1 LNKRPRQIKLVVLLF
16 LAIFAICSTQI
27 LSIINYPSQIDIVKG
42 ESGKLKFLFPFTVE
56 IYGADNKVVEF
67 NDEFSEKLNLSIGNS
82 YEFKT
87 INNGIAQIGIKMF
100 GLVPVKNIN
109 VNVIDE
115 IYLIPGGNAI
125 GVKLNTK
132 GVLVVGTSEIMSMDG
147 KKYNPSKEAGIKI
160 GDLILEIDGIKV
172 NDANHVV
179 DLLNKNEGKEINI
192 ILERNNVSF
201 STKVKPVKSIQD
213 NCYRL
218 GIWVR
223 DKTAGIGTLTFYEP
237 KSKKFGA
244 LGHAITDIDTGALM
258 KIENGE
264 IMKARVSSIEQ
275 GKKGNPGEI
284 RGIFYESENLLGK
297 IETNTKY
304 GIYGTMFNES
314 NTLNFHEALP
324 VAFQDEI
331 ELGKAYIL
339 ATTENNEVEKYEV
352 EIVKLE
358 KQNTPQSKSMVIKV
372 TDKNLLEKTGGI
384 VQGMS
389 GSPIIQNDK
398 IIGAVTHVFINDP
411 TKGYGLYI
419 EWMLKAADI
428 LVNTKGEFA
437 KNE

>member
-1 LNKRPRQIKLVVLLF
+1 MNKRPRQIKLVVLLF